1 MTSISF
7 FQFFEQYLGY
17 SGSGYNNLDS
27 TIAQYALA
35 AELITYVF
43 ILFGI
48 FVFFRRLFK

>member
-1 MTSISF
+1 MAPLSF
-7 FQFFEQYLGY
+7 FEFFEEYLGY
-17 SGSGYNNLDS
+17 TGSGYNNLDS